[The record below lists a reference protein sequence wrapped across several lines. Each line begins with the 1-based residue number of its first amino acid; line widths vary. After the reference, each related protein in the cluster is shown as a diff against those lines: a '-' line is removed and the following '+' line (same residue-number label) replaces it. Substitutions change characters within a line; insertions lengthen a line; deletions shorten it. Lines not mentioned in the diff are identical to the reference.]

1 MSYTFISTEMG
12 TPSGNAAE
20 TCALLHLMCFAD
32 ERDDIEQF
40 AIDCF
45 NDVTGMDNSCFNL
58 YDLQSKAGKD
68 ANPAKIGEELATLF
82 ENFVSD
88 FSQFFHSYT
97 LFVGGVS
104 ASVLEDTGLTE
115 FGFHSMKPRAQKS
128 VREKLIATCKKRHR
142 GTIAERVTDE
152 NVDDFLSGV
161 RFVTAKA
168 DPVEYIRALA
178 NNTSALLPSER
189 VLRKTFTEIRDMQ
202 SKLKNRE
209 GIAGKRI
216 EHPYEVMD
224 FGRVLKVRPIRLLI
238 LERLLGCDFNKDDVP
253 LEFNDYLQTLPIEE
267 DLDDVAED
275 CQNAMFKQY
284 FNKNDREA
292 FWTLLNEIV
301 TVLESD
307 HSAGI
312 KDVYNRLDPAAIK
325 ACWQMDRRAHLY
337 FIATIKDGLHK

>member
-1 MSYTFISTEMG
+1 MSYTFISTERG
-12 TPSGNAAE
+12 TAPGNAAE
-20 TCALLHLMCFAD
+20 TCALLHFMCFAD

-45 NDVTGMDNSCFNL
+45 NDVTGMDNSCSNL
-58 YDLQSKAGKD
+58 YDLQSKAGKN
-68 ANPAKIGEELATLF
+68 ANPARIGEELATLF
-82 ENFVSD
+82 ENYISD
-88 FSQFFHSYT
+88 FSQFFLSYT

-104 ASVLEDTGLTE
+104 ASVLEDANLME
-115 FGFHSMKPRAQKS
+115 FGFHNMKPRAQKS
-128 VREKLIATCKKRHR
+128 VRDKLIETCRNRHR
-142 GTIAERVTDE
+142 GTFAEKVTDE
-152 NVDDFLSGV
+152 NIDDFLSKV

-168 DPVEYIRALA
+168 DPIEYIRALA

-209 GIAGKRI
+209 GITGKRI

-224 FGRVLKVRPIRLLI
+224 YGRVLKVRPIRLLI
-238 LERLLGCDFNKDDVP
+238 IERLLNRDFYKDDVP
-253 LEFNDYLQTLPIEE
+253 EEFNDYLQTLPVEE
-267 DLDDVAED
+267 DLGDVTED
-275 CQNAMFKQY
+275 CRNAMFKQY

-307 HSAGI
+307 CRAGI
-312 KDVYNRLDPAAIK
+312 KDVYDRLDPATVK

-337 FIATIKDGLHK
+337 FIATIKDGLRK